1 MADIDKSILMAGRQF
16 EAVKYALAH
25 RSDGYRLT
33 LVVQPDDVDHRI
45 FTDLIGQ
52 RYQVVMVPIGDDEQP
67 KVSEREVKRDR
78 LMVSAHTLTKQPE
91 FWNFLV
97 HSTVTFSDITNE
109 QEATDALRDTLGIE
123 SRSELKDNERA
134 RDLFEGMIA
143 EFDQWRTKRI

>member
-1 MADIDKSILMAGRQF
+1 MADIDKSIQIAGREF

-33 LVVQPDDVDHRI
+33 LVVQPDDVDQRI

-91 FWNFLV
+91 FWAFLA
-97 HSTVTFSDITNE
+97 HDIDPIEPINSETSAAE
-109 QEATDALRDTLGIE
+109 ALRVMLDIE
-123 SRSELKDNERA
+123 SRSELKDDEHA
-134 RDLFEGMIA
+134 REMFDGLIA
-143 EFDQWRTKRI
+143 EFEQWRMKHT